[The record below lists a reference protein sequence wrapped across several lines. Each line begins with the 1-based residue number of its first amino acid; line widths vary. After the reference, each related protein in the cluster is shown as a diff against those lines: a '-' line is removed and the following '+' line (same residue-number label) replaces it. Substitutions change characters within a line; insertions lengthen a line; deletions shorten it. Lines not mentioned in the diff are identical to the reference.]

1 MKKIFF
7 FLMLLP
13 TSVFASSIKS
23 VEVLNG
29 TLSRKFETTNNIYS
43 VILNDDANSLM
54 MNCETD
60 SDITINIY
68 NNEYVVGGEN
78 KVIYETI
85 NAEGE
90 KEDYVFYLEKE
101 STTPVFAINYE
112 EEEKERIIPH
122 LKWYVISGVVFINLL
137 LFKIIVLG
145 FKR

>member
-29 TLSRKFETTNNIYS
+29 TLSREFEPTNNIYS
-43 VILNDDANSLM
+43 VTLNDDATSLM
-54 MNCETD
+54 MNCETE
-60 SDITINIY
+60 SGITINVY
-68 NNEYVVGGEN
+68 NNEYIAGEEN
-78 KVIYETI
+78 KVIYETV
-85 NAEGE
+85 NEEGK
-90 KEDYVFYLEKE
+90 KEEYVFYLEKDI
-101 STTPVFAINYE
+101 TTPVFATSYE
-112 EEEKERIIPH
+112 EEEKEKIIPH

>member
-1 MKKIFF
+1 MF
-7 FLMLLP
+7 LP

-29 TLSRKFETTNNIYS
+29 TLSREFETTNNIYS
-43 VILNDDANSLM
+43 VILNEDANSLM

-60 SDITINIY
+60 SDITINVY

-101 STTPVFAINYE
+101 STTPVFATNYE
-112 EEEKERIIPH
+112 EKEEQRIIPH

>member
-29 TLSRKFETTNNIYS
+29 TLSREFEPTNNIYS
-43 VILNDDANSLM
+43 VTLNDDATSLM
-54 MNCETD
+54 MNCETE
-60 SDITINIY
+60 SGITINIY
-68 NNEYVVGGEN
+68 NNEYIAGEEN
-78 KVIYETI
+78 KVIYEAV
-85 NAEGE
+85 NEEGK
-90 KEDYVFYLEKE
+90 KEEYVFYLEKDI
-101 STTPVFAINYE
+101 TTPVFATNYE
-112 EEEKERIIPH
+112 EDEKEKIIPH

>member
-1 MKKIFF
+1 MKKVFF
-7 FLMLLP
+7 FLMFLP

-29 TLSRKFETTNNIYS
+29 TLSREFEATNNVYS

-101 STTPVFAINYE
+101 SATPVFATSYE
-112 EEEKERIIPH
+112 EEEEQRVIPH
-122 LKWYVISGVVFINLL
+122 LKLYVISGVVFINLL
-137 LFKIIVLG
+137 LFKVIVLG

>member
-29 TLSRKFETTNNIYS
+29 TLSREFEPTNNIYS
-43 VILNDDANSLM
+43 VTLNDDATSLM
-54 MNCETD
+54 MNCETE
-60 SDITINIY
+60 SGITINIY
-68 NNEYVVGGEN
+68 NNEYIAGEEN
-78 KVIYETI
+78 KVIYEAV
-85 NAEGE
+85 NEEGK
-90 KEDYVFYLEKE
+90 KEEYVFYLEKDI
-101 STTPVFAINYE
+101 TTPVFASNYE
-112 EEEKERIIPH
+112 EDEKEKIIPH

>member
-29 TLSRKFETTNNIYS
+29 TLSREFEPTNNIYS
-43 VILNDDANSLM
+43 VTLNDDATSLM
-54 MNCETD
+54 MNCETE
-60 SDITINIY
+60 SGITINIY
-68 NNEYVVGGEN
+68 NNEYIAGEEN
-78 KVIYETI
+78 KVIYEAV
-85 NAEGE
+85 NEEGK
-90 KEDYVFYLEKE
+90 KEEYVFYLEKDI
-101 STTPVFAINYE
+101 TTPVFATSYE
-112 EEEKERIIPH
+112 EDEKEKIIPH

>member
-29 TLSRKFETTNNIYS
+29 TLSREFESTNNIYS
-43 VILNDDANSLM
+43 VTLNDDATSLM
-54 MNCETD
+54 MNCETE
-60 SDITINIY
+60 SGITINIY
-68 NNEYVVGGEN
+68 NNEYIVGEEN
-78 KVIYETI
+78 KVIYEAV
-85 NAEGE
+85 NEEGK
-90 KEDYVFYLEKE
+90 KEEYVFYLEKDI
-101 STTPVFAINYE
+101 TTPVFVSNYE
-112 EEEKERIIPH
+112 EDEKEKIIPH

>member
-29 TLSRKFETTNNIYS
+29 TLSREFEPTNNIYS
-43 VILNDDANSLM
+43 IILNDDATSLM
-54 MNCETD
+54 MNCETE
-60 SDITINIY
+60 SGITINVY
-68 NNEYVVGGEN
+68 NNEYIAGEEN
-78 KVIYETI
+78 KVIYETV
-85 NAEGE
+85 NEEGK

-101 STTPVFAINYE
+101 STTPVFATNYE
-112 EEEKERIIPH
+112 EEEKEKIIPH

>member
-29 TLSRKFETTNNIYS
+29 TLSREFESTNNIYS
-43 VILNDDANSLM
+43 VTLNDDATSLM
-54 MNCETD
+54 MNCETE
-60 SDITINIY
+60 SGITINIY
-68 NNEYVVGGEN
+68 NNEYIVGEEN
-78 KVIYETI
+78 KVIYE
-85 NAEGE
+85 AVDEEGK
-90 KEDYVFYLEKE
+90 KEEYVFYLEKDI
-101 STTPVFAINYE
+101 TTPVFATNYE
-112 EEEKERIIPH
+112 EDEKEKIIPH
-122 LKWYVISGVVFINLL
+122 LKWYVISGIVFINLL

>member
-29 TLSRKFETTNNIYS
+29 TLSREFEPTNNIYS
-43 VILNDDANSLM
+43 VTLNDDATSLM
-54 MNCETD
+54 MNCETE
-60 SDITINIY
+60 SGITINIY
-68 NNEYVVGGEN
+68 NNEYIAGEEN
-78 KVIYETI
+78 KVIYE
-85 NAEGE
+85 AVDEEGK
-90 KEDYVFYLEKE
+90 KEEYVFYLEKDI
-101 STTPVFAINYE
+101 TTPVFATSYE
-112 EEEKERIIPH
+112 EDEKEKIIPH

>member
-29 TLSRKFETTNNIYS
+29 TLSREFEPTNNIYS
-43 VILNDDANSLM
+43 VTLNDDATSLM
-54 MNCETD
+54 MNCETE
-60 SDITINIY
+60 SGITINIY
-68 NNEYVVGGEN
+68 NNEYIAGEEN
-78 KVIYETI
+78 KVIYEAV
-85 NAEGE
+85 NEEGK
-90 KEDYVFYLEKE
+90 KEEYVFYLEKDI
-101 STTPVFAINYE
+101 TTPVFATNYE
-112 EEEKERIIPH
+112 EDEKEKIIPH

-145 FKR
+145 FKK

>member
-29 TLSRKFETTNNIYS
+29 TLSREFESTNNIYS
-43 VILNDDANSLM
+43 VTLNDDATSLM
-54 MNCETD
+54 MNCETE
-60 SDITINIY
+60 SGITINIY
-68 NNEYVVGGEN
+68 NNEYIVGEEN
-78 KVIYETI
+78 KVIYE
-85 NAEGE
+85 AVDEEGK
-90 KEDYVFYLEKE
+90 KEEYVFYLEKDIA
-101 STTPVFAINYE
+101 TPVFATSYE
-112 EEEKERIIPH
+112 EEEKEKIIRH

>member
-1 MKKIFF
+1 
-7 FLMLLP
+7 
-13 TSVFASSIKS
+13 
-23 VEVLNG
+23 
-29 TLSRKFETTNNIYS
+29 
-43 VILNDDANSLM
+43 M

-90 KEDYVFYLEKE
+90 KEDYVFYLEKDIA
-101 STTPVFAINYE
+101 TPVFATNYE

>member
-29 TLSRKFETTNNIYS
+29 TLSREFESTNNIYS
-43 VILNDDANSLM
+43 VTLNDDATSLM
-54 MNCETD
+54 MNCETE
-60 SDITINIY
+60 SGITINIY
-68 NNEYVVGGEN
+68 NNEYIVGEEN
-78 KVIYETI
+78 KVIYEAV
-85 NAEGE
+85 NEEGK
-90 KEDYVFYLEKE
+90 KEEYVFYLEKDI
-101 STTPVFAINYE
+101 TTPVFATNYE
-112 EEEKERIIPH
+112 EDEKEKIIPH
-122 LKWYVISGVVFINLL
+122 LKWYVISGIVFINLL

>member
-29 TLSRKFETTNNIYS
+29 TLSREFEPTNNIYS
-43 VILNDDANSLM
+43 VTLNDNATSLM
-54 MNCETD
+54 MNCETE
-60 SDITINIY
+60 SGITINVY
-68 NNEYVVGGEN
+68 NNEYVSGEEN
-78 KVIYETI
+78 KVIYETV
-85 NAEGE
+85 NEEGK
-90 KEDYVFYLEKE
+90 KEEYVFYLEKDIA
-101 STTPVFAINYE
+101 TPVFATSYE
-112 EEEKERIIPH
+112 EDEKEKIIPH

>member
-29 TLSRKFETTNNIYS
+29 TLSREFESTNNIYS
-43 VILNDDANSLM
+43 VTLNDDATSLM
-54 MNCETD
+54 MNCETE
-60 SDITINIY
+60 SGITINIY
-68 NNEYVVGGEN
+68 NNEYIAGEEN
-78 KVIYETI
+78 KVIYETV
-85 NAEGE
+85 NEEGK
-90 KEDYVFYLEKE
+90 KEEYVFYLEKDI
-101 STTPVFAINYE
+101 TTPVFATSY
-112 EEEKERIIPH
+112 EEEKEKIIPH

>member
-7 FLMLLP
+7 FLMFLP

-29 TLSRKFETTNNIYS
+29 KLSREFETTNNIYS

-54 MNCETD
+54 MNCETE
-60 SDITINIY
+60 SGTTINIY

>member
-29 TLSRKFETTNNIYS
+29 TLSREFEPTNNIYS
-43 VILNDDANSLM
+43 IILNDDATSLM
-54 MNCETD
+54 MNCETE
-60 SDITINIY
+60 SDTTINIY
-68 NNEYVVGGEN
+68 NNEYVPGEEN
-78 KVIYETI
+78 KVIYETV
-85 NAEGE
+85 NEEGK
-90 KEDYVFYLEKE
+90 KEEYVFYLEKDIA
-101 STTPVFAINYE
+101 TPVFATSYE
-112 EEEKERIIPH
+112 EDEKEKIIPH

>member
-29 TLSRKFETTNNIYS
+29 TLSREFEPTNNIYS
-43 VILNDDANSLM
+43 ITLNDDATSLM
-54 MNCETD
+54 MNCETE
-60 SDITINIY
+60 SGITINIY
-68 NNEYVVGGEN
+68 NNEYIAGEEN
-78 KVIYETI
+78 KVIYE
-85 NAEGE
+85 AVDEEGK
-90 KEDYVFYLEKE
+90 KEEYVFYLEKDI
-101 STTPVFAINYE
+101 TTPVFATSYE
-112 EEEKERIIPH
+112 EEEKEKIIPH

>member
-29 TLSRKFETTNNIYS
+29 TLSREFESTNNIYS
-43 VILNDDANSLM
+43 VTLNDDATSLM
-54 MNCETD
+54 MNCETE
-60 SDITINIY
+60 SGITINIY
-68 NNEYVVGGEN
+68 NNEYIVGEEN
-78 KVIYETI
+78 KVIYEAV
-85 NAEGE
+85 NEEGK
-90 KEDYVFYLEKE
+90 KEEYVFYLEKDI
-101 STTPVFAINYE
+101 TTPVFATNYE
-112 EEEKERIIPH
+112 EVEKEKIIPH
-122 LKWYVISGVVFINLL
+122 LKWYVISGIVFINLL

>member
-29 TLSRKFETTNNIYS
+29 TLSREFESTNNIYS
-43 VILNDDANSLM
+43 VTLNDDATSLM
-54 MNCETD
+54 MNCETE
-60 SDITINIY
+60 SGITINIY
-68 NNEYVVGGEN
+68 NNEYIVGEEN
-78 KVIYETI
+78 KVIYEAV
-85 NAEGE
+85 NEEGK
-90 KEDYVFYLEKE
+90 KEEYVFYLEKDI
-101 STTPVFAINYE
+101 TTPVFVSNYE
-112 EEEKERIIPH
+112 EDEKEKIIPH
-122 LKWYVISGVVFINLL
+122 LKWYVISGIVFINLL

>member
-29 TLSRKFETTNNIYS
+29 TLSREFEPTNNIYS
-43 VILNDDANSLM
+43 IILNDDATSLM
-54 MNCETD
+54 MNCETE
-60 SDITINIY
+60 SGTTINIY
-68 NNEYVVGGEN
+68 NNEYVPGEEN
-78 KVIYETI
+78 KVIYETV
-85 NAEGE
+85 NEEGK
-90 KEDYVFYLEKE
+90 KEEYVFYLEKDIA
-101 STTPVFAINYE
+101 TPVFATSY
-112 EEEKERIIPH
+112 EKEKIIPH
-122 LKWYVISGVVFINLL
+122 LKWYVISGVIFINLL

>member
-29 TLSRKFETTNNIYS
+29 TLSREFESTNNIYS
-43 VILNDDANSLM
+43 VTLNDDATSLM
-54 MNCETD
+54 MNCETE
-60 SDITINIY
+60 SGITINIY
-68 NNEYVVGGEN
+68 NNEYIVGEEN
-78 KVIYETI
+78 KVIYE
-85 NAEGE
+85 AVDEEGK
-90 KEDYVFYLEKE
+90 KEEYVFYLEKDIA
-101 STTPVFAINYE
+101 TPVFATSYE
-112 EEEKERIIPH
+112 EEEKEKIIPH